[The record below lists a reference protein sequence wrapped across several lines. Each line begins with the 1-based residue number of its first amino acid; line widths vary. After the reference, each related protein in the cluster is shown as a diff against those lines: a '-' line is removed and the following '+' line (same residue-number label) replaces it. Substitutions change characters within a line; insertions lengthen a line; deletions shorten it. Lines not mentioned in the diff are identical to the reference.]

1 MPFEQTICSRKEGV
15 CFYSVE
21 YDSKTL
27 QDADEIAN
35 NYRILEK
42 TNNLMAIFLPPN
54 KNGRLVKR
62 DVNNLILIADKPGIR
77 RKIGGE
83 L

>member
-1 MPFEQTICSRKEGV
+1 MPFEQTICSRKEKV
-15 CFYSVE
+15 WFCSDE

-42 TNNLMAIFLPPN
+42 TNILMVIFLPPN
-54 KNGRLVKR
+54 KNGRLV
-62 DVNNLILIADKPGIR
+62 
-77 RKIGGE
+77 
-83 L
+83 

>member
-1 MPFEQTICSRKEGV
+1 MPFEQPICSRKEGV
-15 CFYSVE
+15 WFCSDE

-42 TNNLMAIFLPPN
+42 TNNLMVNNLSPN
-54 KNGRLVKR
+54 KNGRLV
-62 DVNNLILIADKPGIR
+62 
-77 RKIGGE
+77 
-83 L
+83 